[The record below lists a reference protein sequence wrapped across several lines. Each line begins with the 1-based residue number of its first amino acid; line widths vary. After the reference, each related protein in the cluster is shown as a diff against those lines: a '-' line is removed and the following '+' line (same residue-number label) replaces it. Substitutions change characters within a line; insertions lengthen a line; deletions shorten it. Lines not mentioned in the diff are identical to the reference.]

1 VIVVVA
7 DASPLI
13 ALERI
18 NQLGLLKALFEEV
31 LIPPAAAGEVAPR
44 LVLPPWIRKRALQQP
59 IAGEV
64 LRASLG
70 PGESEA
76 ISLAL
81 EVHAD
86 RLIVDERAGRRVA
99 EALGLRVAGVLGL
112 LVLSKQRGLIAAVR
126 PQVESLLRVGFRADP
141 DLVESVLRRAGEDV
155 RP

>member
-1 VIVVVA
+1 M
-7 DASPLI
+7 
-13 ALERI
+13 
-18 NQLGLLKALFEEV
+18 
-31 LIPPAAAGEVAPR
+31 AGEVAPR
-44 LVLPPWIRKRALQQP
+44 LVLPPWIRERSLQQP

-81 EVHAD
+81 EIRAD

-112 LVLSKQRGLIAAVR
+112 LVLSKQRGLIPTLRPQILAVGVSGRFRVVR
-126 PQVESLLRVGFRADP
+126 PGRFE
-141 DLVESVLRRAGEDV
+141 
-155 RP
+155 RPTYRFVVCRSIQLS